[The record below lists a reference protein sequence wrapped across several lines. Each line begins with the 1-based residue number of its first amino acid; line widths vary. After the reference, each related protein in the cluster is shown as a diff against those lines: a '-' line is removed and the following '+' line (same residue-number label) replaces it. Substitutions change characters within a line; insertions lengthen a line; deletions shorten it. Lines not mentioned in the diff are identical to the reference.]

1 MATEFQ
7 GPYQS
12 LYEAGRGRLR
22 ASEARR
28 RALSLSDAARRGI
41 TTSGVSQLPQDE
53 ITRTYAQEERELE
66 SDISGRQEAERLAD
80 KRFGQQKE
88 LVSLQ
93 ASLAEAAER
102 RRRKYADRD
111 ALFGLGSSAI
121 GGGTGALTSYLLKR

>member
-28 RALSLSDAARRGI
+28 RAFSLADTARRGI

-88 LVSLQ
+88 LIGLQ

-102 RRRKYADRD
+102 RRRKYSDRD